1 MRINNHSITLAVQ
14 SRGFRTARVSD
25 RNADFR
31 TVRVGKRNADFRP
44 ARVGKRNADFGTAR
58 VGERNAG
65 FRTAR
70 VGKQNADFG
79 TARVGKRNAGLRTAR
94 VNERNADFETAR
106 VSDRNADFETAR
118 VGERNASFGT
128 ARVSD
133 RNADFRTARVNERN
147 ADFETARVGKR
158 NAGLRTARV
167 GKRCLRSK
175 GSALLAVLWM
185 SAALAAIAFALS
197 TTVRSETSRAE
208 APPTVCAP
216 TTSPAAPSS
225 AASSGCCGVGP
236 DTPANPD
243 GTPRFWAPNS
253 PRMTMHY
260 ASGDAVVELIP
271 ETAKLNI
278 NTASS
283 DELFRVI
290 ATVSGDPARARAIA
304 AAIIDWRSPGGDAT
318 PLDSFYLSAGPTF
331 RPRHAS
337 FEEIEELLLVRG
349 MTPELFYGNFATDAE
364 GRLFARGGLRDCL
377 SVWGSHGP
385 YDINT
390 ASPALMEA
398 IGVAPAAVAQILSAS
413 LPCARSGTWAKCKAR
428 ASRRRA
434 CRRRQSHVDASRHRA
449 PAPPRRLSLRRHPHL
464 RRHGQAARP
473 QAILPDAPA
482 CAALLRRRL
491 E

>member
-118 VGERNASFGT
+118 VGERNA
-128 ARVSD
+128 
-133 RNADFRTARVNERN
+133 
-147 ADFETARVGKR
+147 DFETARVGKR

-175 GSALLAVLWM
+175 GSALLAVLWLA
-185 SAALAAIAFALS
+185 AALAAIAFAVS
-197 TTVRSETSRAE
+197 TLVRSETSRAGG
-208 APPTVCAP
+208 
-216 TTSPAAPSS
+216 SS
-225 AASSGCCGVGP
+225 DGLRAYYLASGSVERGIQWMLWGWTGYGQ
-236 DTPANPD
+236 TNPD
-243 GTPRFWAPNS
+243 GTPRYWAPNS
-253 PRMTMHY
+253 PRMIMHY

-318 PLDSFYLSAGPTF
+318 PLDSFNLSAGPTF

-349 MTPELFYGNFATDAE
+349 MTPELYYGNFATDSD

-398 IGVAPAAVAQILSAS
+398 IGVAPAAVSQILSRRTVRPFRNMGEVQSAGIAAPGLS
-413 LPCARSGTWAKCKAR
+413 IGGNLMWTLRATARL
-428 ASRRRA
+428 RRPDGSPSNVIRTSSA
-434 CRRRQSHVDASRHRA
+434 TVKLLDRKQFFQMPLHVLRYYDDAWSELA
-449 PAPPRRLSLRRHPHL
+449 VAPPALAP
-464 RRHGQAARP
+464 P
-473 QAILPDAPA
+473 PAILSAGAP
-482 CAALLRRRL
+482 
-491 E
+491 